1 MTPVET
7 VRWTPM
13 REKRCLTLRPEVAG
27 NPFPLLVELVLHFSD
42 NQPYL
47 KLLAAA
53 VGSTP
58 VQKKIDAIIAN
69 SVGYS

>member
-1 MTPVET
+1 
-7 VRWTPM
+7 M

-58 VQKKIDAIIAN
+58 VHEENRCNYSKQ